1 MNNEKEKKNDDENLG
16 LYLNLKTFNTDK
28 KGLFS
33 LAPDRIKTNLYFIE
47 KKTFFF
53 RNEYN
58 NINTYEQHGE
68 NLNSEESLI
77 SVGIGNDFKVTSP
90 FYMKS
95 LYQPTEHNF
104 NLIMNKMWYVVNK
117 NVDTNEIINKSE
129 NEDYYI
135 LPGDIIKLGTI
146 IYIFSEIF
154 LKNGG
159 GEVGGG
165 NEEKNIYDIRS
176 LNKNKGMIFDIC
188 SQPKIIN
195 KTNYC
200 GHIYFDLKEGKNS
213 KKFEEIKNHLNIQ
226 KIRNGKVT
234 KYECTLYEC
243 QQCKKFYPLRFKLS
257 ENSEV
262 IDFIEIDKPQDR
274 NYIIL
279 ESVEKW
285 LDRDKTDM
293 PVIKFFYV
301 ITLTGEDEEITIGRK
316 KNDNDIETP
325 DEEMTISR
333 NQAVLKYI
341 KNKGKFLLKN
351 KSDTSYTLVLIKNS
365 DILIS
370 DKKEI
375 YLQLGTTL
383 IEAKVIKKKE
393 FNEIEKKDKEK
404 REQDLKKYEI
414 SEKDKIA
421 QEIVD
426 DFYN

>member
-1 MNNEKEKKNDDENLG
+1 M
-16 LYLNLKTFNTDK
+16 
-28 KGLFS
+28 
-33 LAPDRIKTNLYFIE
+33 
-47 KKTFFF
+47 
-53 RNEYN
+53 
-58 NINTYEQHGE
+58 
-68 NLNSEESLI
+68 
-77 SVGIGNDFKVTSP
+77 
-90 FYMKS
+90 
-95 LYQPTEHNF
+95 
-104 NLIMNKMWYVVNK
+104 
-117 NVDTNEIINKSE
+117 
-129 NEDYYI
+129 
-135 LPGDIIKLGTI
+135 
-146 IYIFSEIF
+146 
-154 LKNGG
+154 
-159 GEVGGG
+159 
-165 NEEKNIYDIRS
+165 
-176 LNKNKGMIFDIC
+176 
-188 SQPKIIN
+188 
-195 KTNYC
+195 
-200 GHIYFDLKEGKNS
+200 
-213 KKFEEIKNHLNIQ
+213 
-226 KIRNGKVT
+226 
-234 KYECTLYEC
+234 
-243 QQCKKFYPLRFKLS
+243 RFKLS

-393 FNEIEKKDKEK
+393 FNEIEKKDLEK
-404 REQDLKKYEI
+404 REHDLKNYEI
-414 SEKDKIA
+414 SEKDKKA